1 MTNGNSYSDLSRRG
15 FREMYPFFPSLNLAV
30 SAVVHE
36 ELTLLATQFAV
47 VERFLFVKG
56 YPDCSILDS
65 SEVWL

>member
-1 MTNGNSYSDLSRRG
+1 
-15 FREMYPFFPSLNLAV
+15 MYPFFPSLNLAV